1 MNISLTRELENFV
14 AKEVK
19 TGLYQSAS
27 EVIRAGLRRLKEDKD
42 KRPGFMASSVAELE
56 MKISEGLADLKRGDV
71 VSGKRFLAEMK
82 ALRAKRR
89 QPHG

>member
-27 EVIRAGLRRLKEDKD
+27 EVIRAGLRRLKEDQDRKP
-42 KRPGFMASSVAELE
+42 RFMAFSAAELE
-56 MKISEGLADLKRGDV
+56 AKIGEGLADLKRGDV
-71 VSGKRFLAEMK
+71 VSGKQFVAEIK
-82 ALRAKRR
+82 ASRAKRR
-89 QPHG
+89 QAHG